1 MIAYCMPAG
10 ILTLANAPP
19 AMMLEVRG
27 VVGRELHSCTLLPGT
42 LIQVIG
48 RDGSGVRVQLTDGSL
63 RVIDP
68 RLAPLIRVETAGWTA
83 AGGSAGLTA

>member
-19 AMMLEVRG
+19 AMTLEVRG
-27 VVGRELHSCTLLPGT
+27 VVGRELHSCTLLPGM

-48 RDGSGVRVQLTDGSL
+48 RDSSGVRVQLSDGRS

-68 RLAPLIRVETAGWTA
+68 RLAPLIRVEPADWSE
-83 AGGSAGLTA
+83 AGGRDLQTV